1 MRYDTYG
8 QVTGLRTP
16 SYVLKYRIF
25 FYKKKKKESL
35 MAMRERLVV
44 EQLKVASFNYVFYA
58 AEDLSRE

>member
-1 MRYDTYG
+1 
-8 QVTGLRTP
+8 
-16 SYVLKYRIF
+16 
-25 FYKKKKKESL
+25 